1 MKAPI
6 WRTLMAVGMKLHHFA
21 EPRSPSHNFEITIP
35 SRLSTGGGTFKLVFY
50 VPPSYVKDNE
60 NHPFPVVVNFHGG
73 GFTLGTETDDARW
86 ASAVVLQTG
95 AVVVSVAYRLAPEYP
110 FSVGVEDGTDAIIY
124 LAAHAEELC
133 LDPHRIA
140 ISGFSAGG
148 NFAFTVPLML
158 HDLQN
163 DAGKRTLR
171 GNSKT
176 APPPPNSQL
185 HASSRRLVQSSSSID
200 LAPSYPS
207 TTSLKLPRPPSTRSL
222 ANSKSVVKLTELE
235 PTALE
240 VNNRIPDLTI
250 VCIVSFY
257 PVLDF
262 RQPRDDKRMTNPLPG
277 KNLSITLTNLF
288 DQSYIKPS
296 GDLADPYLSPAAASD
311 DLLRAA
317 YPKDIVLYTCEYDM
331 LNAEGV
337 EFGRRLKGER
347 IGKTVH
353 GGLIKGV
360 QHAFDK
366 RPNPI
371 SFPKSADQCYAEAS
385 AELKRVFGGR
395 TSSEARRQLEE
406 DLTVLRFEGEVEG
419 DRVLEKTVME
429 GDSRKMD
436 SDIEELS
443 EGSDLLSIKYTKGN
457 TLQSKEDSTEDNLEK
472 SSQEKTLERRGESSE
487 SKRSKGSK
495 TSSREPI
502 SQAKRGRSPSPC
514 SDKVP

>member
-1 MKAPI
+1 MKASI
-6 WRTLMAVGMKLHHFA
+6 WRTLMGVGMKLHHFA
-21 EPRSPSHNFEITIP
+21 QPKSPSPNFEITIP
-35 SRLSTGGGTFKLVFY
+35 SRLSTGGGKFKLVFY
-50 VPPSYVKDNE
+50 VPPSYLEDSE
-60 NHPFPVVVNFHGG
+60 SHPFPVVVNFHGG

-86 ASAVVLQTG
+86 ASAVVQQTG

-124 LAAHAEELC
+124 LAAHAEELS

-163 DAGKRTLR
+163 DAGKRTLHDD
-171 GNSKT
+171 SKT
-176 APPPPNSQL
+176 TPPPRNSQL
-185 HASSRRLVQSSSSID
+185 QAKSRSAID
-200 LAPSYPS
+200 LAPTCPS
-207 TTSLKLPRPPSTRSL
+207 TASLNPPRTSYSTRSL
-222 ANSKSVVKLTELE
+222 TSSKSVVKLTELE

-240 VNNRIPDLTI
+240 VSSRIPPLTI

-262 RQPRDDKRMTNPLPG
+262 RQPRDEKRMTNPLPG

-317 YPKDIVLYTCEYDM
+317 YPEDIVLYTCEYDM

-337 EFGRRLKGER
+337 EFGQRLKEDH
-347 IGKTVH
+347 IGKSVH
-353 GGLIKGV
+353 GGLITGV
-360 QHAFDK
+360 EHAFDK

-395 TSSEARRQLEE
+395 SSVEERRQLEE

-419 DRVLEKTVME
+419 DRVLKQPVME
-429 GDSRKMD
+429 GDSRKME
-436 SDIEELS
+436 SDTEWLS
-443 EGSDLLSIKYTKGN
+443 EGSDLLSIKYTRGN
-457 TLQSKEDSTEDNLEK
+457 TRQRKEDMTEDSLQK
-472 SSQEKTLERRGESSE
+472 SSQEKALEKNDESSE
-487 SKRSKGSK
+487 SKRNKASKMSNG
-495 TSSREPI
+495 EPI
-502 SQAKRGRSPSPC
+502 SRAKSRPSPG
-514 SDKVP
+514 VPYI